1 MSAVVS
7 YKVHRHVK
15 YSTPQEFYPY
25 GSHITPICGD
35 GAEARM
41 FKYILDIQDM
51 QEMIVG
57 WGTFSSSRIHQIAGI
72 ILPMEKA

>member
-25 GSHITPICGD
+25 GTHITPICGD

-57 WGTFSSSRIHQIAGI
+57 
-72 ILPMEKA
+72 